1 MNIKKR
7 GLGRGLD
14 KLLST
19 TSTTL
24 SEIAYSHDATAPTAA
39 TNHFRNLRLDMLQP
53 GKYQPR
59 RDMALNELEDL
70 ANSIRLQGVI
80 QPIIVRPI
88 SRDRYEIIAGER
100 RWRAAQLAALETIP
114 ALVRELDDQ
123 ATLAISLIENLQ
135 REDLNPIEEAMGLQR
150 LVDEFSLTHQ
160 QIADQVGKSRAQIS
174 NLIRLLGLPNEIK
187 LMIENSDLEMGHAR
201 ALLTLDRSDQLYCA
215 RTISKKGLSVREA
228 EELAR
233 RTQTQPRQIF
243 KPAENRDPDVR
254 NLQLRLSETL
264 GVSVT
269 IQHSAKGKG
278 KLVIRYNN
286 LDELDGILEHIK

>member
-24 SEIAYSHDATAPTAA
+24 SEIAQAHEDKPTQS
-39 TNHFRNLRLDMLQP
+39 HFRALRLDMLQP
-53 GKYQPR
+53 GKFQPR

-70 ANSIRLQGVI
+70 ANSIRQQGVI
-80 QPIIVRPI
+80 QPIVVRPI

-100 RWRAAQLAALETIP
+100 RWRAAQIAELETIP

-123 ATLAISLIENLQ
+123 ATLAVSLIENLQ

-150 LVDEFSLTHQ
+150 LVDEFGLTHQ
-160 QIADQVGKSRAQIS
+160 QIGDQVGKSRAQIS
-174 NLIRLLGLPNEIK
+174 NLLRLLGLPNEIK
-187 LMIENSDLEMGHAR
+187 LMMQNGDLEMGHAR

-228 EELAR
+228 EDLAR

-243 KPAENRDPDVR
+243 KPVENRDPDVR
-254 NLQLRLSETL
+254 NLQARLSETL
-264 GVSVT
+264 GVPVL
-269 IQHSAKGKG
+269 IQHTAKGKG

-286 LDELDGILEHIK
+286 LEELDGVLEHIK